1 VKPKQ
6 PAGPAMALGNL
17 RELGV
22 QRGGTEPL
30 RPRGMHKRTYQ
41 RILGMLAY
49 HGAIRKQGASYPRKY
64 RPDQHRAHGGGSVET
79 DLRSLV
85 DGQSANLQQTQQVE
99 KRDDR
104 RKMGK

>member
-64 RPDQHRAHGGGSVET
+64 RPDQHRAHLWRQCRNRFAELGGWPV
-79 DLRSLV
+79 R
-85 DGQSANLQQTQQVE
+85 
-99 KRDDR
+99 
-104 RKMGK
+104 

>member
-1 VKPKQ
+1 MKPKQ

-49 HGAIRKQGASYPRKY
+49 HGAIRWLRYCMNGVALKFTPGAAAP
-64 RPDQHRAHGGGSVET
+64 A
-79 DLRSLV
+79 
-85 DGQSANLQQTQQVE
+85 
-99 KRDDR
+99 
-104 RKMGK
+104 

>member
-1 VKPKQ
+1 MKPKQ

-49 HGAIRKQGASYPRKY
+49 HGAIRKQGASYPRKTG
-64 RPDQHRAHGGGSVET
+64 QINIALICGGSVET
-79 DLRSLV
+79 DLRCLV

-99 KRDDR
+99 KRYDR